1 MLALENRI
9 RGMLTL
15 HTNPQAV
22 HGRSTLKDDCEH
34 QFWNGPFREFKERI
48 NDVHE
53 QLTSTIYEQS
63 ISCCTRSNKA
73 VPDESTIPDVNKWKS
88 MSEGS
93 DNFAMLKRCR
103 VTKKEGQRDLS
114 TGNQMHSFMSVVTM
128 KCLIVIL
135 FILCMS
141 FIRSEVFIV
150 ALNVYTLML
159 IVSLILI
166 YILYILVSCCMLSAE
181 AVLLNTFDECDIF
194 EKAMDLSLRVH
205 GHVKDDMFVSID
217 TVKCRS
223 RYEKFIY
230 CNQRRIFCQC
240 HVRNRR
246 DRAPSRVPL
255 KKLERLS
262 RKNRILKK
270 YVWKGI
276 RKNTPRSSSIFRFI
290 GKCCKNQN
298 TKCTYGNHWVRFVR
312 KMKKKRIRKRSKKY
326 YSFVNYM
333 RYKRRLSEKG
343 TKKAIKYFTLFTCN
357 ISNVYKSLNHK
368 RNVCKFSLCR
378 DIEKNPGPSRAKIIL
393 KQLHL
398 HIVKAM

>member
-9 RGMLTL
+9 KGMLTL

-22 HGRSTLKDDCEH
+22 HGRSTLKDDCGH

-135 FILCMS
+135 FIVFMS

-150 ALNVYTLML
+150 TLNFCMLML
-159 IVSLILI
+159 IVSLIF
-166 YILYILVSCCMLSAE
+166 YILYIVVCGCMLSAE
-181 AVLLNTFDECDIF
+181 AVLLNTFVECDIF
-194 EKAMDLSLRVH
+194 EKTMDLSLRVH

-217 TVKCRS
+217 TIKCRS

-230 CNQRRIFCQC
+230 YNQRRIFCQC

-246 DRAPSRVPL
+246 DRAPSRVL
-255 KKLERLS
+255 
-262 RKNRILKK
+262 
-270 YVWKGI
+270 
-276 RKNTPRSSSIFRFI
+276 
-290 GKCCKNQN
+290 
-298 TKCTYGNHWVRFVR
+298 
-312 KMKKKRIRKRSKKY
+312 
-326 YSFVNYM
+326 
-333 RYKRRLSEKG
+333 
-343 TKKAIKYFTLFTCN
+343 
-357 ISNVYKSLNHK
+357 
-368 RNVCKFSLCR
+368 
-378 DIEKNPGPSRAKIIL
+378 
-393 KQLHL
+393 
-398 HIVKAM
+398 